1 MPFTYRKTE
10 SKSSMS
16 GVCSPPLG
24 VRRRAGIGVALL
36 TLGACTPPVVHSGS
50 SGVAS
55 LVASRTGWRPEWNDD
70 SVALRLRIPAGSL
83 EPDSAARLA
92 VLRSPRVR
100 VTLADVGIAAADLWQ
115 ASLLPNPLASYSYG
129 FPPSGS
135 PFVSAGLGFAIVD
148 ALKIPLRKRVA
159 EAAFAATEQRVA
171 DAVIGITLDAQRAYT
186 LVQHAQQML
195 ELRMNIVS
203 ATSAAALAAQ
213 GLREA
218 GNVPALLLA
227 GERSMAAQ
235 SELDV
240 AQAEGDL
247 ATARADLGRLLG
259 AGVADTA
266 WTIPD
271 LLRTIP
277 KQAFVLATLDS
288 LALTRRLDV
297 AAARE
302 SIRSSAAV
310 LGLTTQFRLLDDGTI
325 GVLSDREPDGHAIGP
340 SLSVPIPLFDQ
351 RQAARARAQAML
363 RQRIAMHDAIVV
375 DVHADVRARLAQ
387 LRAAAERA
395 TRLRT
400 SVLPLRQLVV
410 AETQKHVNAMD
421 VSVFAL
427 LQAKQ
432 AEIEA
437 GKSYVDALRDYW
449 VARIELERATGGRL
463 PMQELP

>member
-1 MPFTYRKTE
+1 MPFTYRKTD
-10 SKSSMS
+10 SVR
-16 GVCSPPLG
+16 GLRGACSPSIG
-24 VRRRAGIGVALL
+24 VRRRAGICVTLL
-36 TLGACTPPVVHSGS
+36 TLGACTPPIVHSGS

-70 SVALRLRIPAGSL
+70 SAALGLRIPAGPL
-83 EPDSAARLA
+83 EPESAARLA

-129 FPPSGS
+129 FPPSGA

-148 ALKIPLRKRVA
+148 ALKIPMRKRVA
-159 EAAFAATEQRVA
+159 EAAYAATEQRVA
-171 DAVIGITLDAQRAYT
+171 DAVIGATLDAHRAYT

-195 ELRMNIVS
+195 ELRKNIAA
-203 ATSAAALAAQ
+203 ATSAAALTAQ
-213 GLREA
+213 GLRDA

-227 GERSMAAQ
+227 GEQSIAAQ
-235 SELDV
+235 SELEV

-271 LLRTIP
+271 RLRTVP
-277 KQAFVLATLDS
+277 KQSFVLATLDS
-288 LALTRRLDV
+288 LALSRRLDV
-297 AAARE
+297 AAARA
-302 SIRSSAAV
+302 SVRSSAAA
-310 LGLTTQFRLLDDGTI
+310 LGLTTQFRFLDDGTI
-325 GVLSDREPDGHAIGP
+325 GVLSERAPDGHAIGP
-340 SLSVPIPLFDQ
+340 SFSVPLPFFDR
-351 RQAARARAQAML
+351 RQAARARAEAML
-363 RQRIAMHDAIVV
+363 RQRIATHDAIVV

-387 LRAAAERA
+387 LRAAADRA

-400 SVLPLRQLVV
+400 SVIPLRQRMV
-410 AETQKHVNAMD
+410 AETQKHVNAQD
-421 VSVFAL
+421 VSVFVL

-449 VARIELERATGGRL
+449 VARIELERATGGQL
-463 PMQELP
+463 PMQALP